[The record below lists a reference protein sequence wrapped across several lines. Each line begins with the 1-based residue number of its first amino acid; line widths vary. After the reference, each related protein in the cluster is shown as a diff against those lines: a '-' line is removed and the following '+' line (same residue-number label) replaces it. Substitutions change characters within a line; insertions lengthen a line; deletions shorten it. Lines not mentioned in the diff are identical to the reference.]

1 MSDVILN
8 CQVIKAQDKKHVHR
22 RDAVKNAAIIAITTI
37 VVSLIVA
44 NFKQLHSA
52 WTLLY

>member
-1 MSDVILN
+1 MLRST
-8 CQVIKAQDKKHVHR
+8 KKMISFSKKTTKIR
-22 RDAVKNAAIIAITTI
+22 TNAVKNAAIIAITTI

-44 NFKQLHSA
+44 NLKQLHSA

>member
-1 MSDVILN
+1 MKSFS
-8 CQVIKAQDKKHVHR
+8 KK
-22 RDAVKNAAIIAITTI
+22 TTI

-44 NFKQLHSA
+44 NLKQLHSA

>member
-1 MSDVILN
+1 MKSFS
-8 CQVIKAQDKKHVHR
+8 KKT
-22 RDAVKNAAIIAITTI
+22 IIAITTI

-44 NFKQLHSA
+44 NLKQLHSA